1 MKKRLFA
8 GLLAAVMMLSLLPTS
23 VFAADEEDDNTNPPE
38 VKVGWQVSQ
47 NGTTIKESTDD
58 TQVVLKNQVNIGADT
73 VATKIPFKQND
84 KVVFSVN
91 VDPQYAEYTT
101 YEWRHY
107 LMQWNGTTNKNVQ
120 VVYKET
126 GDTLSLDGIYAGS
139 NAMFNKYL
147 CTVRCTIDGV
157 TYSSAITFTCSVIGE
172 NPLLAPT
179 FCTQP
184 ESATYK
190 QDESAVPLTVA
201 VDSTSNTDRTVH
213 LVYQWYKAD
222 NESDAGTAIEGAT
235 TNMGFQG

>member
-1 MKKRLFA
+1 MHPDSTSPSEKIMNMNRTIMKRNKHSR
-8 GLLAAVMMLSLLPTS
+8 LAAALLSFLLLLSLIPAS

-47 NGTTIKESTDD
+47 NGTTIKEST
-58 TQVVLKNQVNIGADT
+58 DT

-172 NPLLAPT
+172 NPLLAPA

-190 QDESAVPLTVA
+190 QDESAAPLTVA
-201 VDSTSNTDRTVH
+201 VDSTSNTDRKVH
-213 LVYQWYKAD
+213 LVYQWYCLLLLRG
-222 NESDAGTAIEGAT
+222 SGPL
-235 TNMGFQG
+235 

>member
-1 MKKRLFA
+1 MPEKSRKLELVVDAEKRLVYTVIRMKLESFRKLIVYGDVATMKKNKYSRLTA
-8 GLLAAVMMLSLLPTS
+8 ALLSFLLLLSLIPAS

-107 LMQWNGTTNKNVQ
+107 LMQWKHRLTRAHREKQ
-120 VVYKET
+120 LKMSCQA
-126 GDTLSLDGIYAGS
+126 LH
-139 NAMFNKYL
+139 NAPPN
-147 CTVRCTIDGV
+147 
-157 TYSSAITFTCSVIGE
+157 
-172 NPLLAPT
+172 
-179 FCTQP
+179 
-184 ESATYK
+184 
-190 QDESAVPLTVA
+190 
-201 VDSTSNTDRTVH
+201 RT
-213 LVYQWYKAD
+213 
-222 NESDAGTAIEGAT
+222 
-235 TNMGFQG
+235 